1 MNTTLTL
8 DFVRE
13 TIKEWGTAEQVRSN
27 RIKITTTPEK
37 IRTAIVAARDLLMC
51 DRLVTMSS
59 VDNGRTFDLIYH
71 LIGPHRTIVSIGT
84 ELPRD
89 KPEIQS
95 MSDYLLPAGIYE
107 RQIHDLLGIYFNG
120 HPDLK
125 KLILN
130 EDWPADEHPLRKD
143 WKQNPDTYYGG
154 INGERV

>member
-27 RIKITTTPEK
+27 RIKITTNPEN
-37 IRTAIVAARDLLMC
+37 IRTAITAARDMLLC

-59 VDNGRTFDLIYH
+59 VDNGRSLELIYH
-71 LIGPHRTIVSIGT
+71 LIGPHRMVVSVAT

-95 MSDYLLPAGIYE
+95 MADYLLPAGIYE

-130 EDWPADEHPLRKD
+130 EDWPADEHPL
-143 WKQNPDTYYGG
+143 Q
-154 INGERV
+154 ERLEAKS

>member
-27 RIKITTTPEK
+27 RIKITTNPEN
-37 IRTAIVAARDLLMC
+37 IRIAVTAARDMLLC

-59 VDNGRTFDLIYH
+59 VDNGRTFELIYH
-71 LIGPHRTIVSIGT
+71 LIGPHRMVVSVAT

-95 MSDYLLPAGIYE
+95 MAEYLLPAGIYE
-107 RQIHDLLGIYFNG
+107 RQIHDLLGIYFVG

-125 KLILN
+125 KIILN

-154 INGERV
+154 IKGERV

>member
-8 DFVRE
+8 DFVKE

-27 RIKITTTPEK
+27 RIKITTNPEN
-37 IRTAIVAARDLLMC
+37 IRTAITAALDMLLC
-51 DRLVTMSS
+51 DRLVTLSS
-59 VDNGRTFDLIYH
+59 VDNGRSLELIYH
-71 LIGPHRTIVSIGT
+71 LIGPHRMVVSVAT

-95 MSDYLLPAGIYE
+95 MADYLLPAGIYE

-130 EDWPADEHPLRKD
+130 EDWPGDEHPLRKD
-143 WKQNPDTYYGG
+143 WKQNPDTFYGG
-154 INGERV
+154 IEGERV